1 MRSENPDSGNQQAW
15 KGLLASAHR
24 LDASLYAVVAAS
36 STPSLDRSIGIVSN
50 AANMSKPWIAT
61 SAAMALLGGKR
72 GRRAALF
79 GLASLTVAS
88 TVVNVAIK
96 PLSRRRR
103 PDRAAAG
110 VIKARHVSMPSSTAF
125 PSGHSASAFAFALGV
140 GHVIPAAGAALALPA
155 SLVAYSRVHSGVH
168 YPGDV
173 IVGSLSGALLAKAT
187 CRALERAGR

>member
-1 MRSENPDSGNQQAW
+1 MRSENPDSGNQQGW
-15 KGLLASAHR
+15 KGLLTSAHR
-24 LDASLYAVVAAS
+24 LDASLYAAVAAG
-36 STPSLDRSIGIVSN
+36 STPSLDRPIGIVSN
-50 AANMSKPWIAT
+50 TANMSKPWIAT
-61 SAAMALLGGKR
+61 SAALALLGGKR

-96 PLSRRRR
+96 PRSRRRR

-110 VIKARHVSMPSSTAF
+110 VIKARHVSMPSSTSF

-187 CRALERAGR
+187 CRALERAGH

>member
-1 MRSENPDSGNQQAW
+1 MRSDDPDSGNQQAW

-24 LDASLYAVVAAS
+24 LDASLYAAVAAG